1 MRKTLLNIVLYLT
14 TVSINAQNQEN
25 FTDIVKNYKDEIES
39 VMTTVAPI
47 NIKKE
52 AREASN
58 DKDAVELYKKEARC
72 RITFGEFFIA
82 GGETY
87 RIGQN
92 PSENVT
98 MTISFIN
105 SNGKRKTQKKKV
117 KDVVDYLCN
126 KELHADSIKV
136 TSIQVFKIYDIAESD
151 KYTGIFKKNIL
162 SIDGYS
168 IFDIDEDGCISEKNE
183 VPCNFTILHTDDLS
197 SWQVEYN
204 INKLGASPLFGN
216 IDVTIWTK

>member
-52 AREASN
+52 AREAHSR
-58 DKDAVELYKKEARC
+58 KKYEDAVDLYEKKAEC

-105 SNGKRKTQKKKV
+105 SNGKRKTLKKKV

-126 KELHADSIKV
+126 KEIHADSIKV

-162 SIDGYS
+162 SINGYRCYQ
-168 IFDIDEDGCISEKNE
+168 IKHC
-183 VPCNFTILHTDDLS
+183 
-197 SWQVEYN
+197 
-204 INKLGASPLFGN
+204 
-216 IDVTIWTK
+216 